1 MVETFLLVADS
12 VVDSL
17 LEEVALVAEEAAEAS
32 KETVRYSLFLIFDNT
47 KKRSPRLRTM
57 FLIQ

>member
-1 MVETFLLVADS
+1 M
-12 VVDSL
+12 VDSL
-17 LEEVALVAEEAAEAS
+17 LEEVALAAEEAAEAS
-32 KETVRYSLFLIFDNT
+32 KETVKYSLFLIFDNT